1 MVEASKSKEQKSR
14 DIKESPEYKR
24 YEKFEKTPEFQR
36 KYKDLNLNS
45 AEDLRKIRDAENPV
59 GRITHI
65 EFDHD
70 YKSVSL
76 TKLQIGQALA
86 AQDRQNKINKQIAE
100 NTKQEPEHECAVQE
114 KYKPL
119 LHKRESSKEFEKKMN
134 QPSVKRTTYRG
145 YYNPR

>member
-1 MVEASKSKEQKSR
+1 MAEASKSKEQKSR

-45 AEDLRKIRDAENPV
+45 AEDLRKIRDAENPT

-70 YKSVSL
+70 YKSVPL

-86 AQDRQNKINKQIAE
+86 AQDRQNKINEQIAE
-100 NTKQEPEHECAVQE
+100 NTKQDPEHECAVQE

-119 LHKRESSKEFEKKMN
+119 LHKRESSTEFKKMN
-134 QPSVKRTTYRG
+134 QPSVKRTPYRG

>member
-1 MVEASKSKEQKSR
+1 M
-14 DIKESPEYKR
+14 
-24 YEKFEKTPEFQR
+24 
-36 KYKDLNLNS
+36 
-45 AEDLRKIRDAENPV
+45 RKIRDAENPV
-59 GRITHI
+59 GRMTHI
-65 EFDHD
+65 KFEHD

-76 TKLQIGQALA
+76 TRLQIGQALA

>member
-1 MVEASKSKEQKSR
+1 MAEASKSKEQKSR

-36 KYKDLNLNS
+36 KYKDFNLDS

-59 GRITHI
+59 SRMTHI
-65 EFDHD
+65 KFEHD

-100 NTKQEPEHECAVQE
+100 NTKPEPEHECAVQE

-119 LHKRESSKEFEKKMN
+119 LHKRESSKEFEKKLN

>member
-1 MVEASKSKEQKSR
+1 MAEASKSKEQKSR

-36 KYKDLNLNS
+36 KYKGLNLDS

-70 YKSVSL
+70 YKSVPL